1 VLFGAVCVAVAFAF
15 EVDAAPAGTV
25 PPAAV
30 LAAVAAS
37 PLPWLTEPSLPP
49 CPVRIVVVLFC
60 APDWSADPFEPALWV
75 AALGV
80 LGTVAAETG

>member
-1 VLFGAVCVAVAFAF
+1 VLLGAVCVAVAVAF
-15 EVDAAPAGTV
+15 EVDAAPAGVV

-37 PLPWLTEPSLPP
+37 LLPWLTGPSLPP
-49 CPVRIVVVLFC
+49 WPVRIVVVLFW
-60 APDWSADPFEPALWV
+60 APDWSADPFEPAPCV

-80 LGTVAAETG
+80 LGTVPTETS